1 MRLSIAMTV
10 NQSDIDLNDGWKQ
23 NNSLTATMLV
33 SDKMLTETATIK
45 VNIHWP
51 QQKTTAVLR
60 LYNDA

>member
-45 VNIHWP
+45 VNIH
-51 QQKTTAVLR
+51 
-60 LYNDA
+60 